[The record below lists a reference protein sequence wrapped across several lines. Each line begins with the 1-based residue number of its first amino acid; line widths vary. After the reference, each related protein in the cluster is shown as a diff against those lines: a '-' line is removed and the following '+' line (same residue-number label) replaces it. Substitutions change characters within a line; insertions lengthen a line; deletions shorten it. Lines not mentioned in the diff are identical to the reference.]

1 MELPIEEI
9 QSHFVFQL
17 SLLRLCQIPD
27 TEMSKLEQM
36 VPVRISTAGEQ
47 TWGPFRLR

>member
-1 MELPIEEI
+1 MELSLQEI
-9 QSHFVFQL
+9 HSHFAFQL

-36 VPVRISTAGEQ
+36 IPEVMSLAAIALNSPD
-47 TWGPFRLR
+47 